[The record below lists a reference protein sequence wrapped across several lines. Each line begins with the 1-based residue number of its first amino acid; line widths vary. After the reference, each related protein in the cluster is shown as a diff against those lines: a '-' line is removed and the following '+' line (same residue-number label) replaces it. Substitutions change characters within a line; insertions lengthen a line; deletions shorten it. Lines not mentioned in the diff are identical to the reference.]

1 MILVLYAV
9 CRLIKF
15 VFFFLDK
22 SEEYIKKRRG
32 VQPLVHR
39 EYTKGD

>member
-1 MILVLYAV
+1 
-9 CRLIKF
+9 
-15 VFFFLDK
+15 
-22 SEEYIKKRRG
+22 